1 VQSQL
6 ISLLFSGSLLAFFI
20 LFTLRYKI
28 YAEKRNERIRIEQE
42 EKYVEGYVVKESRNI
57 MTEKLEKISKII
69 EETKKHIEDT
79 VKQKIKIVEEQV
91 KSEDY
96 EIEMIDKGGKDY
108 RLSMSGLL
116 SAMPKTKEELE
127 KDIENLKDTITKLE
141 ALDSEL
147 FADSSRKVD
156 IGTGMYYEKMSRNF
170 IKIMQK
176 YKLDSLEFIPIQ
188 NLKYYLFKEIRNLKN
203 DDILPIL
210 NIMKKTHLI
219 RDISEINTTLQFI
232 IIKKVDLEF
241 TNPEKVIITF
251 TYDENDLTVQE
262 LLKLTQWDYHYAKKV
277 LDGLSNKV
285 ILNVID
291 DVITIEAFN
300 EKAKWN
306 EVIENQ
312 IHKEQL
318 KEEEKKKRQLEL
330 VNKLKNRLE
339 ETQKEIKIEEQRPSL
354 EEYEEDFE
362 KYNKLEKESVPPIK
376 FDKKPAVKRLPQS
389 IEKEQKE
396 ENELDGEIVNLEDE
410 QPDLM
415 ERISQKILS
424 YLEKYS
430 IMNGGL
436 TQYEKIKRFILEDY
450 PDISDEEIKSTLT
463 QLKELQLIHDSI
475 KLGRHQVYLFKDLEL
490 TPSEKRFIKYAI
502 SKEPLKKED
511 FMKGLKWD
519 EEKTLKSMK
528 SLQEKGILRIESNK
542 LTIPGIEQEN

>member
-519 EEKTLKSMK
+519 EEKTLKLMK

>member
-1 VQSQL
+1 MQSQL